1 MKYICNK
8 FEIFTKL
15 YQEYFPIRKIKIKT
29 KRALSRWITNDIAKS
44 SKWKQK
50 LYGKFLKHCTPVNQ
64 GNYKAYKSLF
74 ETKKRKPKKR

>member
-15 YQEYFPIRKIKIKT
+15 YQEHFPIRKIKIKT

-44 SKWKQK
+44 SK
-50 LYGKFLKHCTPVNQ
+50 
-64 GNYKAYKSLF
+64 
-74 ETKKRKPKKR
+74 